1 MHFSKVL
8 NKAFGKQNYISRVG
22 GDEFMIVLK
31 NDTMES
37 IPQYKEKIKA
47 ELQQYEDL
55 DFLSEI
61 DFSFGF
67 KFFPSNN
74 QITTD
79 IVFDEVDILMYQD
92 KSKNKN
98 LQRRSTDKK

>member
-1 MHFSKVL
+1 
-8 NKAFGKQNYISRVG
+8 VG